1 MKNPKGCW
9 RQCAAA
15 ALALFCAVGLNVN
28 VFGVY
33 LPYLTKLYGLTHTQT
48 SAFST
53 LRSLFCCAAI
63 LVGRWY
69 YRKLDIRLGFSLAV
83 LVSAVSSLLYAV
95 CGQYWVM
102 CAAAC
107 LSGIAFG
114 LGGMYPASILIHR
127 WFLPAM
133 HEGLALGICSAA
145 TGVASTVCAPIITAV
160 AEKHSVQTAFMAQ
173 MLVMLASAAV
183 CFLLLRNRPEGA
195 VREEKVSAKTA
206 GHAYRIDWMFISV
219 IAIGAFGVLG
229 FQYVSMI
236 YTFEGFSAYQVSLLV
251 SIVGLALTVGK
262 FVAGALF
269 DRLGA
274 VRTNRLIFAEVL
286 VGFLLFCLGK
296 IGGFAVAVA
305 AVLLYGMGNCMGTVG
320 LSVYAADLA
329 AKEDYNPTLQLYQ
342 FAYPLGA
349 LIFGTTPGLIADATG
364 SYRGFYAMLAALCV
378 FSFAVIQLRYRKKA
392 KTEE

>member
-33 LPYLTKLYGLTHTQT
+33 LPYLTKLYDLSHTQT

-63 LVGRWY
+63 LIGRWY

-83 LVSAVSSLLYAV
+83 LIGAASSFLYAFS
-95 CGQYWVM
+95 GQYPVM

-145 TGVASTVCAPIITAV
+145 TGVAGTVSAPIVTAI
-160 AEKHSVQTAFMAQ
+160 AENSSVQTAFVAQ
-173 MLVMLASAAV
+173 TVLMLAAAAV
-183 CFLLLRNRPEGA
+183 CFLLFRNRPDGT
-195 VREEKVSAKTA
+195 VREEKKPEQRISR
-206 GHAYRIDWMFISV
+206 AYRIDWMFVAV

-236 YTFEGFSAYQVSLLV
+236 YTFEGFSAVQVSVLV
-251 SIVGLALTVGK
+251 SVMGLALTVGK
-262 FVAGALF
+262 FIAGALY

-274 VRTNRLIFAEVL
+274 VKTNRIIFVEVA
-286 VGFLLFCLGK
+286 VGLLLFCLGK
-296 IGGFAVAVA
+296 SGGYVTAVA

-320 LSVYAADLA
+320 LSVYAGDLA
-329 AKEDYNPTLQLYQ
+329 APEDYNPTVQLYQ

-349 LIFGTTPGLIADATG
+349 LIFGTTPGLIADGTG
-364 SYRGFYAMLAALCV
+364 SYRGFYAMLAVMCV

-392 KTEE
+392 KTTE